1 MSFSVRVRRSATI
14 SLDLRLLAQPV
25 RRSLPAA
32 RASIRSPRSRRSGI
46 DDKRQDDR
54 VVRREWIVGCLVY
67 RDPQLRYRLVQ
78 LSYAGRVIVVS

>member
-14 SLDLRLLAQPV
+14 SPDLRLLAQPV

-32 RASIRSPRSRRSGI
+32 RAWIRSPRSRRSVSMT
-46 DDKRQDDR
+46 KRQDDR

-67 RDPQLRYRLVQ
+67 RDPQLRYGLVQ
-78 LSYAGRVIVVS
+78 LSYIARVIVV

>member
-32 RASIRSPRSRRSGI
+32 RASIRSPRSRRSVSMTKGRTI
-46 DDKRQDDR
+46 ALCER
-54 VVRREWIVGCLVY
+54 VDCRLPCLSRSAASLSLGPHRA
-67 RDPQLRYRLVQ
+67 RDWL
-78 LSYAGRVIVVS
+78 

>member
-1 MSFSVRVRRSATI
+1 VSFSVRVRRSATI

-32 RASIRSPRSRRSGI
+32 RASIRSPRSRRSVSMTKGRTI
-46 DDKRQDDR
+46 ALCDAK
-54 VVRREWIVGCLVY
+54 WIVGCLVY

-78 LSYAGRVIVVS
+78 LSYIGRVIVV

>member
-32 RASIRSPRSRRSGI
+32 RASIRSSRSRRSVSMTKGRTI
-46 DDKRQDDR
+46 ALCDASGLSAALSIAIRSFAIA
-54 VVRREWIVGCLVY
+54 WSSLVT
-67 RDPQLRYRLVQ
+67 
-78 LSYAGRVIVVS
+78 SGA

>member
-1 MSFSVRVRRSATI
+1 VSFSVRVRRSATI

-32 RASIRSPRSRRSGI
+32 SVDKIAEIAAQCI

-78 LSYAGRVIVVS
+78 LSYIGRVIVV